1 MARFAESA
9 SKAAK
14 ELNTT
19 TTEYAKAAL
28 IFYQ

>member
-1 MARFAESA
+1 MVEFTDAART
-9 SKAAK
+9 AAK

-28 IFYQ
+28 IFFQ